1 MASSPRIA
9 PHFHLP
15 LQHGSEEMLQAMR
28 RPYTARY
35 KVDGTVVRQRGAVI
49 RAMGAA
55 MAVRFRGSQAG
66 TQRRAL
72 TVDDGRSAVT
82 DNYVKVSLGD
92 QRPRNT
98 WVQVA
103 I

>member
-1 MASSPRIA
+1 
-9 PHFHLP
+9 
-15 LQHGSEEMLQAMR
+15 MLQAMR

-49 RAMGAA
+49 RAMGVA